1 MTKEP
6 YIDWIFSTL
15 NANARLAEIPGL
27 HKDGAL
33 KLYHLEPPKNEELPL
48 IWLATIAVSDKDAR
62 TLKDANNL
70 SFEADVQFTVMSQS
84 FDMAQE
90 VSNLIYEEFN
100 AKIRPAER
108 VVLCRCE
115 KPIFD
120 KSEAESDAQETIFQG
135 AVRAKIF
142 YTK

>member
-1 MTKEP
+1 MTNEP
-6 YIDWIFSTL
+6 YIDWISSTL
-15 NANARLAEIPGL
+15 NANARLAEIPSL

-135 AVRAKIF
+135 AIRAKIF